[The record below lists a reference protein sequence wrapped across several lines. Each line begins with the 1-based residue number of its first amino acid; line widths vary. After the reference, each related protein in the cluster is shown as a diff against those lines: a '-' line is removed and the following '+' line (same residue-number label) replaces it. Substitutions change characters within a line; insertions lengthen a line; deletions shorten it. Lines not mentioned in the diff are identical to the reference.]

1 MWQPKHVHAEDQREA
16 VHVLADTHLTL
27 PPALRVR
34 LDLQS
39 DEHDEAEASGGRPST
54 DEGKR
59 EDPGQAGEIRVGER
73 EEREGDDLRPEK
85 SNTCREERV
94 RTAED

>member
-1 MWQPKHVHAEDQREA
+1 
-16 VHVLADTHLTL
+16 
-27 PPALRVR
+27 
-34 LDLQS
+34 LQS

-73 EEREGDDLRPEK
+73 EEREGDDQKSGEVPTLHTEK
-85 SNTCREERV
+85 AVHDERDACV
-94 RTAED
+94 TSSRRNRTDEHGVHGVAHTICSQFSSSLA